1 MNENQR
7 TGELT
12 SIGDLVKNFKPQS
25 DQVPIFK
32 EYVTLTSK
40 LINRPYM
47 QTFRLVEDWQ
57 MHKII
62 RRYNECTKDKRGD
75 IPGDVLWW
83 YLRKKDR
90 ESDNSEC

>member
-1 MNENQR
+1 MDDNQR

-12 SIGDLVKNFKPQS
+12 SISELVKGFEPQP
-25 DQVPIFK
+25 DQVPIFQG
-32 EYVTLTSK
+32 YVSLTSK

-47 QTFRLVEDWQ
+47 QTFRMVRDWQ

-62 RRYNECTKDKRGD
+62 RRYDECTKDKKGD

-90 ESDNSEC
+90 EMG

>member
-1 MNENQR
+1 MNENQEI
-7 TGELT
+7 GELK
-12 SIGDLVKNFKPQS
+12 SICDLVKNFEPQP
-25 DQVPIFK
+25 DQVPIFE
-32 EYVTLTSK
+32 EYINLTSK

-47 QTFRLVEDWQ
+47 QTFRMVRDWQ

-62 RRYNECTKDKRGD
+62 RRYDECTKDKKGD

-90 ESDNSEC
+90 EMG

>member
-1 MNENQR
+1 MNERQR
-7 TGELT
+7 NSELQ
-12 SIGDLVKNFKPQS
+12 SIGDLVKNFEPRL

-32 EYVTLTSK
+32 EYVTLTSN

-62 RRYNECTKDKRGD
+62 RRYNDCTKDKKCD
-75 IPGDVLWW
+75 IPGDV
-83 YLRKKDR
+83 
-90 ESDNSEC
+90 CGGI